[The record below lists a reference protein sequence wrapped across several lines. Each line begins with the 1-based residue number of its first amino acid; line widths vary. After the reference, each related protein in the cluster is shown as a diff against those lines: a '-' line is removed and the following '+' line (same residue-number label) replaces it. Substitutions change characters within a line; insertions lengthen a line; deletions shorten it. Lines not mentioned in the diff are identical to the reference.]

1 MENMNLSI
9 LQGLDDL
16 EASQLRSIL
25 LFENFK
31 RKEEENTHLRKRV
44 LLSIIVLGNGRYKE
58 EQVKEILKSRFAIE
72 WDDNLQ
78 SALHN
83 LITSQSVLKNTD
95 GSLFANTE
103 DSRGRVFFE
112 NLENKTKALIENI
125 YTKYLQYQPVVTD
138 KQTITQHI
146 RQALSAFY
154 KTSGYTFF
162 DIQKKDTSYPSVLAS
177 LDGLDKQTKSC
188 LAAAIGDTLSKP
200 TDEEL
205 ATLEIWAKA
214 FVITQMTNLDPMLTN
229 FRQDQ
234 LRNKSF
240 VLDTD
245 FMLYVLTTEATYSKE
260 YHAILGYIRRLG
272 CQIIVPDE
280 VRREI
285 RGCINEAEEK
295 IAEFGEEKLVLYGE
309 AYFSY
314 SNRNVFIEDFIRR
327 CQNEDSKRFRFD
339 RYIKN
344 IYDSRNS
351 IVFDENI
358 RKLIGVENFK
368 NKLDYVEL
376 DESLKESLQDKIFE
390 KTKGTPKG
398 EERRDEFNL
407 KMSENDA
414 RLYLTLKTLNQEN
427 ADNGL
432 FASKYYLLTR
442 STKTILCAKELKI
455 YKDNIICNPQ
465 ALTTVLQELGDI
477 RSEISIINLFD
488 NPFLAYV
495 ADTTWE
501 KAEPLMKNGV
511 ELEYADTIRMRVDVN
526 EHFEDVLTCETRDE
540 LRVVSKKYE
549 GKGYKFT
556 QKWVDAIVETD
567 RLIQEGNEKDTI
579 IEGMRKRIDWLEKRL
594 SKSQYEDRV
603 KKSGLLKFSRKK
615 RK

>member
-1 MENMNLSI
+1 MDLSI
-9 LQGLDDL
+9 LQGLDEL

-25 LFENFK
+25 LFESFK
-31 RKEEENTHLRKRV
+31 RNEEENTHLRKRV
-44 LLSIIVLGNGRYKE
+44 LLSIIVSGKGRYKE
-58 EQVKEILKSRFAIE
+58 EQIKEIMKSRFAIE
-72 WDDNLQ
+72 WDDDLQ

-103 DSRGRVFFE
+103 DQRGRIFFE

-125 YTKYLQYQPVVTD
+125 YHKYLLYQPVYTD
-138 KQTITQHI
+138 MQTIIQHI
-146 RQALSAFY
+146 RKALSAYY
-154 KTSGYTFF
+154 KTSGYAFF

-177 LDGLDKQTKSC
+177 LDGLDEQTKSC
-188 LAAAIGDTLSKP
+188 LASAIGDTLSKP

-229 FRQDQ
+229 FRQEQ

-245 FMLYVLTTEATYSKE
+245 FMLYVLTFEATYSKE
-260 YHAILGYIRRLG
+260 YYAILDYIKRLG

-285 RGCINEAEEK
+285 RGCIHEAEEK
-295 IAEFGEEKLVLYGE
+295 IAEYGEEKLVQYGE

-314 SNRNVFIEDFIRR
+314 SNRNVFVEDFIRR
-327 CQNEDSKRFRFD
+327 CQKEGSKRFRFD

-344 IYDSRNS
+344 IYDSKNS

-376 DESLKESLQDKIFE
+376 DERLKESLQDKIFE

-427 ADNGL
+427 VDNGL

-540 LRVVSKKYE
+540 LKIVSEKYE

-556 QKWVDAIVETD
+556 QKWVEAITETD
-567 RLIQEGNEKDTI
+567 RLSHENNAKDII
-579 IEGMRKRIDWLEKRL
+579 IEGLQKKVDRLEKRL
-594 SKSQYEDRV
+594 SRSQYEDRV
-603 KKSGLLKFSRKK
+603 KKRGVSRFAKKK